1 MSDLNKIIASIL
13 GSSEAQQLNGGETAP
28 EVTGGRRSPRKLPM
42 KLKRWNHAL
51 QTARHELGVV
61 GFLAPKKSAGAR
73 SPQRK
78 LYEAAKHYYNGG
90 SLRKRGP
97 Y

>member
-13 GSSEAQQLNGGETAP
+13 SSEASQQLHGGEV
-28 EVTGGRRSPRKLPM
+28 EGGRSPRRKLPA
-42 KLKRWNHAL
+42 KLVRWNYAL
-51 QTARHELGVV
+51 QAARREMGVT

-78 LYEAAKHYYNGG
+78 LYEKAKHYYN
-90 SLRKRGP
+90 SNK

>member
-1 MSDLNKIIASIL
+1 M
-13 GSSEAQQLNGGETAP
+13 
-28 EVTGGRRSPRKLPM
+28 
-42 KLKRWNHAL
+42 RWNYAL
-51 QTARHELGVV
+51 QAARREMGVT

-78 LYEAAKHYYNGG
+78 LYEKAKHYYN
-90 SLRKRGP
+90 SDK

>member
-13 GSSEAQQLNGGETAP
+13 SSEASQQLQGGEV
-28 EVTGGRRSPRKLPM
+28 EGGRSRRKLPA

-51 QTARHELGVV
+51 QAARREMGIT

-78 LYEAAKHYYNGG
+78 LYEKAKHYYNG
-90 SLRKRGP
+90 R